1 LVTYREATI
10 DDLRAICV
18 VGQEINAIHHDAW
31 PDIFAPSSDPGRDES
46 LWAEMIGQPNATSFV
61 AQSDDEVV
69 GFVNVLF
76 VERDRNPLLQPFSFA
91 RVGSIGVAEAHRGRG
106 IGRELMR
113 QAEAWASAR
122 GARHLSLHVWAF
134 NERAVDLYRELGY
147 AVRSHSMGKRLAP
160 EANEPTGS

>member
-1 LVTYREATI
+1 MVTYREATI

-18 VGQEINAIHHDAW
+18 LGQEINAIHHDAW
-31 PDIFAPSSDPGRDES
+31 SDVFAPSSDPSRDES

-61 AQSDDEVV
+61 AESDEEVV

-76 VERDRNPLLQPFSFA
+76 VERDKNPLFQPISFA
-91 RVGSIGVAEAHRGRG
+91 RVGSIGVAEGHRGRG

-122 GARHLSLHVWAF
+122 GARHLSLNVWAF

-147 AVRSHSMGKRLAP
+147 DVRSHSMGKRLVS
-160 EANEPTGS
+160 EASAPTGS

>member
-10 DDLRAICV
+10 DDLCAICV
-18 VGQEINAIHHDAW
+18 LGQEINAIHHDAW
-31 PDIFAPSSDPGRDES
+31 PDVFAPSSDPSRDEG
-46 LWAEMIGQPNATSFV
+46 LWAEMIGQPNATSLV
-61 AQSDDEVV
+61 AQCDDEVV

-76 VERDRNPLLQPFSFA
+76 VERDKNPLLQPISFA

-122 GARHLSLHVWAF
+122 GARHLSLNVWAF
-134 NERAVDLYRELGY
+134 NERAVDLYRKLGY
-147 AVRSHSMGKRLAP
+147 DVRSHSMGKRLA
-160 EANEPTGS
+160 